1 MKKISFGMISV
12 LFTLLFVILTSCDSE
27 VGTQPHS
34 DTDSGAVSGAV
45 TGRQSAGYIFQF
57 RDTEIAVDA
66 PIAPLLEMLPA
77 YRNKFVSQ
85 SCVFESVETIYY
97 YSGFQI
103 TTYVDEEGTERI
115 YSIYLEDDSVQ
126 TPEGVCVGSLA
137 EETKL
142 IYGTP
147 SDTAEQL
154 LSFPKD
160 HMVLSFVIKDGTVA
174 SISYQLRLES

>member
-1 MKKISFGMISV
+1 MSV
-12 LFTLLFVILTSCDSE
+12 LFILLFVLLTACDSE
-27 VGTQPHS
+27 TGTQPQS
-34 DTDSGAVSGAV
+34 DTDSGSVSGSV

-57 RDTEIAVDA
+57 GDTEIAVDA
-66 PIAPLLEMLPA
+66 PMAPLLEKLPA

-137 EETKL
+137 EEAES

-147 SDTAEQL
+147 SDTADQL
-154 LSFPKD
+154 LSFQKD

-174 SISYQLRLES
+174 SVSYQLRLES